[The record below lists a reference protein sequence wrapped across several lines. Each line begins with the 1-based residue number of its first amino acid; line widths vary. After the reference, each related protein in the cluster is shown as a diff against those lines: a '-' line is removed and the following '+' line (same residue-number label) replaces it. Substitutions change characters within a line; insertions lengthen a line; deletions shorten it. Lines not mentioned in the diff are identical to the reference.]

1 MNIDASY
8 YSAVGGRK
16 NNEDFVSLIEGCN
29 QLVAI
34 VADGLGG
41 YDSGEVASR
50 LATTTI
56 NNCLHNM
63 PLSESL
69 LLDSV
74 EKANMSILEQNQEN
88 KMKTTISIV
97 WIEENNCLFATVGD
111 TRVYHFRNGTIKFQS
126 TDHSVSQ
133 MAVLMGEIDAM
144 QIRGHKDRNKLIR
157 VLGSK
162 EKVKV
167 DLTSSSLEQ
176 GDALLLCSDGFWEN
190 ITEQEMI
197 GLLNSSKSS
206 QDWLKKMRALLERVM
221 PENNDNHSAIALF
234 VN

>member
-1 MNIDASY
+1 MNISASY
-8 YSAVGGRK
+8 YSSVGGRK

-56 NNCLHNM
+56 NNRLHNM
-63 PLSESL
+63 PLSELL

-74 EKANMSILEQNQEN
+74 EKANMSILEQNKEN
-88 KMKTTISIV
+88 KMKTTVSVV
-97 WIEENNCLFATVGD
+97 WIEDNNSLFATVGD
-111 TRVYHFRNGTIKFQS
+111 TRIYHFRNGAIHFQS

-133 MAVLMGEIDAM
+133 MAVLMGEIDAT
-144 QIRGHKDRNKLIR
+144 QIRCHKDRNKLVR
-157 VLGSK
+157 VLGNK
-162 EKVKV
+162 DNVKV
-167 DLTSSSLEQ
+167 DLTNILLQQ
-176 GDALLLCSDGFWEN
+176 GDAILLCSDGFWEN
-190 ITEQEMI
+190 ITEEEMI
-197 GLLNSSKSS
+197 GLLNKSNSS
-206 QDWLKKMRALLERVM
+206 QDWLRKMRDLVERVM

>member
-1 MNIDASY
+1 MFQHHIIRLW
-8 YSAVGGRK
+8 AVEK

-56 NNCLHNM
+56 NNRLHNM
-63 PLSESL
+63 PLSEL
-69 LLDSV
+69 LLLYSV

-97 WIEENNCLFATVGD
+97 WIEDNNCLFATVGD
-111 TRVYHFRNGTIKFQS
+111 TRVYHFRNGTIQFQS

-197 GLLNSSKSS
+197 CLLNSSKSS
-206 QDWLKKMRALLERVM
+206 QDWLKKMRDLVERVM
-221 PENNDNHSAIALF
+221 PENNDNHSAIALY